1 MLFPSPGDLP
11 NPGIELR
18 SPESQADSLP
28 SGTPGSP
35 ISVKKKKQKKQN
47 KQTKNP
53 TIILGTGGIAVM
65 TKGKILVLKEC
76 TFYGLYIL
84 GVLSPFYR

>member
-18 SPESQADSLP
+18 SPESQVDSLL

-35 ISVKKKKQKKQN
+35 ISKKKKPKK
-47 KQTKNP
+47 KNP

-65 TKGKILVLKEC
+65 TKGKILILKEC
-76 TFYGLYIL
+76 TFYGFYIL